1 MLITQ
6 ERILEILKEAGVLL
20 EGHFLLTSGRHSNKY
35 LQCAKVFR
43 NTKYSE
49 ELCSALA
56 EQFRNDGVEVVIGPA
71 MGAVQMAYEVSRGLH
86 CENFFAERD
95 QDGKMCLRR
104 GFEVQPG
111 QKVLLVEDV
120 VTTGGSV
127 REVLELVKAAG
138 GDVVGIG
145 SIVDRTGGKI
155 DFGVPFKA
163 VISMEVESYEPSE
176 CPLCKEGK
184 IPVIKPGSRKIE

>member
-1 MLITQ
+1 MITN
-6 ERILEILKEAGVLL
+6 ERVIEILKEAGVLL
-20 EGHFLLTSGRHSNKY
+20 EGHFRLTSGRHSNKY
-35 LQCAKVFR
+35 LQCAKIFR

-56 EQFRNDGVEVVIGPA
+56 EQYADCGVDVVIGPA
-71 MGAVQMAYEVSRGLH
+71 MGAVQMAYEVSRHLK

-95 QDGKMCLRR
+95 DEGKMALRR
-104 GFEVQPG
+104 GFAVTAG
-111 QKVLLVEDV
+111 MKVLLVEDV

-127 REVLELVKAAG
+127 REVLELVKSMGA
-138 GDVVGIG
+138 DVVGVG

-163 VISMEVESYEPSE
+163 VISVDVESWEPE
-176 CPLCKEGK
+176 NCPLCKDGELEL
-184 IPVIKPGSRKIE
+184 VKPGSRKV

>member
-1 MLITQ
+1 
-6 ERILEILKEAGVLL
+6 
-20 EGHFLLTSGRHSNKY
+20 
-35 LQCAKVFR
+35 
-43 NTKYSE
+43 
-49 ELCSALA
+49 
-56 EQFRNDGVEVVIGPA
+56 
-71 MGAVQMAYEVSRGLH
+71 
-86 CENFFAERD
+86 
-95 QDGKMCLRR
+95 MCLRR

-184 IPVIKPGSRKIE
+184 IPVIKPGSRKIK